1 MSLESNM
8 QRLAGQETAAET
20 DAKKRL
26 NALFDP
32 DTFVEV
38 GAFTMAGDKASGVV
52 TGYGYVDGS
61 PVYAFA
67 QDNTVDG
74 GAVGRV
80 HAEKIK
86 KLYEMAAKTG
96 APVVAVYDSKGARL
110 NEGHDVLAGYGEL
123 LAVSNNLS
131 GVVPQISVVLG
142 TCAGVSAMLACS
154 ADFVVMSEKA
164 EFFLTAP
171 FVTEALGDKTEGAG
185 TAANAMKA
193 GVAHFVCADDEEAM
207 NQTRKLLSLLPI
219 NNLSAAP
226 MFEFEENEA
235 GVQTLMNYMTGEE
248 TDTVKALE
256 SIADAENL
264 LVLQNG
270 FGSGAVTALGTLNG
284 SAVGFAATVGE
295 KLNADDCAKLARFV
309 RTCDAFSLP
318 VVTLVDTDGFVPS
331 AKGELAGSVR
341 ESAKLA
347 HAYAEATCPK
357 VAVITGDAFG
367 PAYIALA
374 GKGANADVVIA
385 WPSAVISALNP
396 EASVEVLWQDRVAG
410 ADKAKRAELAE
421 EYKDTLASPFEAAK
435 GGYVDFITAPENTRQ
450 TLVSVLDMLSGK
462 RVSKMPKKHGN
473 MPL

>member
-193 GVAHFVCADDEEAM
+193 GVAHFVCAD
-207 NQTRKLLSLLPI
+207 
-219 NNLSAAP
+219 
-226 MFEFEENEA
+226 
-235 GVQTLMNYMTGEE
+235 
-248 TDTVKALE
+248 VK
-256 SIADAENL
+256 
-264 LVLQNG
+264 
-270 FGSGAVTALGTLNG
+270 
-284 SAVGFAATVGE
+284 
-295 KLNADDCAKLARFV
+295 R
-309 RTCDAFSLP
+309 R
-318 VVTLVDTDGFVPS
+318 
-331 AKGELAGSVR
+331 
-341 ESAKLA
+341 
-347 HAYAEATCPK
+347 
-357 VAVITGDAFG
+357 
-367 PAYIALA
+367 
-374 GKGANADVVIA
+374 
-385 WPSAVISALNP
+385 
-396 EASVEVLWQDRVAG
+396 
-410 ADKAKRAELAE
+410 
-421 EYKDTLASPFEAAK
+421 
-435 GGYVDFITAPENTRQ
+435 
-450 TLVSVLDMLSGK
+450 
-462 RVSKMPKKHGN
+462 
-473 MPL
+473 